1 MSHIAQLDPTEWL
14 KKYPMYDNLT
24 IEQVEDLLIAAT
36 DFLENTV
43 CSVIRDV
50 EKRKRLIYLVAAHL
64 AYLLYQD
71 KNGNGGSSGLVGR
84 LSSATE
90 GSVSVGATMANAPF
104 SAEFFLQSPFGFAF
118 WQATMVYR
126 MGLYTPRARCR
137 RY

>member
-1 MSHIAQLDPTEWL
+1 MRGIAQLDPNEWL
-14 KKYPMYDNLT
+14 KLYPMYDNLT
-24 IEQVEDLLIAAT
+24 IEQVDDLLIAAT

-43 CSVIRDV
+43 CSVVQDV

-64 AYLLYQD
+64 AYLFYQD
-71 KNGNGGSSGLVGR
+71 KNGNGGAGGLVGR

-90 GSVSVGATMANAPF
+90 GSVSVGSTMSNVPF

-118 WQATMVYR
+118 WQRTLVYR
-126 MGLYTPRARCR
+126 MGLYTPRAHCR